1 MKTSSRIILENIKID
16 KELRINAE
24 LVDDKNIKSKLYSIN
39 TLIDNLNNETQK
51 ESDRLF
57 LLENIIKELLEFS
70 KNIMHKLMSKDD
82 DFRVSN
88 YKVQKLKSFL
98 QSKNEV
104 DREYDDSD
112 DSDDVDAYKIANIKR
127 RLNLWEEKTT

>member
-1 MKTSSRIILENIKID
+1 
-16 KELRINAE
+16 
-24 LVDDKNIKSKLYSIN
+24 
-39 TLIDNLNNETQK
+39 
-51 ESDRLF
+51 
-57 LLENIIKELLEFS
+57 
-70 KNIMHKLMSKDD
+70 MSKDD

-112 DSDDVDAYKIANIKR
+112 DSDDVDADKIANIKR
-127 RLNLWEEKTT
+127 RLNL

>member
-39 TLIDNLNNETQK
+39 ALIDNLNNETQK

-88 YKVQKLKSFL
+88 
-98 QSKNEV
+98 
-104 DREYDDSD
+104 
-112 DSDDVDAYKIANIKR
+112 
-127 RLNLWEEKTT
+127 